1 MDAGIGVIVC
11 LGALLVADVLDG
23 GSPAAFL
30 IPSAILLIFGATFG
44 ATMASTSVKQFK
56 TLPKLMGLAM
66 KPRVSDMATIREM
79 LVKYAE
85 RARREGLLAL
95 ESDVEQVS
103 DPFIRHGLQM
113 VIDGLEPDTVEEILE
128 IEIESMQGRHA
139 KGIDMLAKMG
149 GYSPTFGV
157 LGTVMGL
164 VAVLGNLSD
173 PSGLGESIAV
183 AFIAT
188 LFGVG
193 AANILWLPL
202 SANLKGKDGEEAKE
216 RRLALAAILAIQAG
230 DNPRIV
236 AQKLSAYAGPEPAA
250 PAAATA
256 PTAAPAPAAGSQEAA

>member
-1 MDAGIGVIVC
+1 MDAGVGIGICVI
-11 LGALLVADVLDG
+11 AMMVADVLDG

-30 IPSAILLIFGATFG
+30 NPSAILLIFGATFG
-44 ATMASTSVKQFK
+44 ATMASTSVKQFM
-56 TLPKLMGLAM
+56 TFPKMLGLSM
-66 KPRVSDMATIREM
+66 KPRVSDIVSIREM
-79 LVKYAE
+79 LVKFAE

-95 ESDVEQVS
+95 EADVEGIK

-128 IEIESMQGRHA
+128 IEIESMQARHM
-139 KGIDMLAKMG
+139 KGIDMFAKMG

-164 VAVLGNLSD
+164 VSVLSNLAD
-173 PSGLGESIAV
+173 PSGLGESIAT

-193 AANILWLPL
+193 AANILWLPI
-202 SANLKGKDGEEAKE
+202 SANLKGKDAAEVKE

-236 AQKLSAYAGPEPAA
+236 AQKLRAHAGDEE

-256 PTAAPAPAAGSQEAA
+256 EPSAAASPMAEAA

>member
-1 MDAGIGVIVC
+1 MDAGIGIILC
-11 LGALLVADVLDG
+11 LVAMMIADVLDG

-30 IPSAILLIFGATFG
+30 NPSAILLIFGATFG
-44 ATMASTSVKQFK
+44 ATIASTSVKQFM
-56 TLPKLMGLAM
+56 TLPKLLGLSM
-66 KPRVSDMATIREM
+66 KPRVSDIGEIREM
-79 LVKYAE
+79 LVKFAE

-95 ESDVEQVS
+95 EADVEAVG

-113 VIDGLEPDTVEEILE
+113 VIDGLEPDTVEEILD
-128 IEIESMQGRHA
+128 IEVESMQARHA
-139 KGIDMLAKMG
+139 KGIDMFAKMG

-164 VAVLGNLSD
+164 VSVLSNLSD
-173 PSGLGESIAV
+173 PSGLGEAIAT

-193 AANILWLPL
+193 AANILWLPI
-202 SANLKGKDGEEAKE
+202 SANLKVKDLAEAKE

-236 AQKLSAYAGPEPAA
+236 AQKLRAHAGPGADEVESAEKA
-250 PAAATA
+250 SGGATVA
-256 PTAAPAPAAGSQEAA
+256 EAA

>member
-1 MDAGIGVIVC
+1 MDAGVGIAVCIV
-11 LGALLVADVLDG
+11 AMMIADVLDG
-23 GSPAAFL
+23 GSPTAF
-30 IPSAILLIFGATFG
+30 INPSAILLIFGATFG
-44 ATMASTSVKQFK
+44 ATIASTSVKQFM
-56 TLPKLMGLAM
+56 TMPKLFAMSM
-66 KPRVSDMATIREM
+66 KPRVSDVGSIREM
-79 LVKYAE
+79 LVKFAA

-95 ESDVEQVS
+95 EGDVEGVQ

-128 IEIESMQGRHA
+128 IELESMQSRHL
-139 KGIDMLAKMG
+139 KGIDMFAKMG

-164 VAVLGNLSD
+164 ISVLSNLSD
-173 PSGLGESIAV
+173 PSNLGESIAT

-193 AANILWLPL
+193 AANILWLPI
-202 SANLKGKDGEEAKE
+202 SANLKGKDGAEAQE

-236 AQKLSAYAGPEPAA
+236 AQKLSAHAGPGADEAES
-250 PAAATA
+250 TEKSL
-256 PTAAPAPAAGSQEAA
+256 AGSAVAEAA

>member
-1 MDAGIGVIVC
+1 MVC
-11 LGALLVADVLDG
+11 IIAMMVADVLDG
-23 GSPAAFL
+23 GSPVAFL
-30 IPSAILLIFGATFG
+30 NPSAILLIFGATFG
-44 ATMASTSVKQFK
+44 ATMASTSVKQFM
-56 TLPKLMGLAM
+56 TFPKLLGLSM
-66 KPRVSDMATIREM
+66 KPRVSDIGAIRVM
-79 LVKYAE
+79 LVKFAE

-95 ESDVEQVS
+95 EADVEAVE

-128 IEIESMQGRHA
+128 IEIESMQARHM
-139 KGIDMLAKMG
+139 KGIDMFAKMG

-164 VAVLGNLSD
+164 VSVLSNLSD
-173 PSGLGESIAV
+173 PSGLGESIAT

-193 AANILWLPL
+193 AANILWLPI
-202 SANLKGKDGEEAKE
+202 SVNLKGKDQAEVAE

-236 AQKLSAYAGPEPAA
+236 AQKLRAYAGSEGEEAEATEKTTSGA
-250 PAAATA
+250 PIA
-256 PTAAPAPAAGSQEAA
+256 EAA

>member
-1 MDAGIGVIVC
+1 MDAMVGLLIC
-11 LGALLVADVLDG
+11 LGAMMVADVLDG

-30 IPSAILLIFGATFG
+30 NPSAILLIFGATFG
-44 ATMASTSVKQFK
+44 ATIVSTSLKQFM
-56 TLPKLMGLAM
+56 TFPKLFGLCM
-66 KPRVSDMATIREM
+66 KPRVSDIDQIRVT
-79 LVKYAE
+79 LVKFAE

-95 ESDVEQVS
+95 EGEVEAVQ

-128 IEIESMQGRHA
+128 IEIESMQARHA
-139 KGIDMLAKMG
+139 KGIDMFAKMG

-164 VAVLGNLSD
+164 VSVLSNLAD
-173 PSGLGESIAV
+173 PSGLGESIAT

-193 AANILWLPL
+193 AANILWLPV
-202 SANLKGKDGEEAKE
+202 SANLKNQDQAEATE
-216 RRLALAAILAIQAG
+216 RRLALSAILAIQAG

-236 AQKLSAYAGPEPAA
+236 AQKLRAHAGPEKAEK
-250 PAAATA
+250 
-256 PTAAPAPAAGSQEAA
+256 TAAESEPEGTAVPEAA

>member
-1 MDAGIGVIVC
+1 MDAGLGIMVC
-11 LGALLVADVLDG
+11 LGAMMVADVLDG

-44 ATMASTSVKQFK
+44 ATMASTSVKQFM
-56 TLPKLMGLAM
+56 TFPKMLGLAM
-66 KPRVSDMATIREM
+66 KPRVSDLGTTRAM
-79 LVKYAE
+79 LVKFAE

-95 ESDVEQVS
+95 EADVEAVQ

-113 VIDGLEPDTVEEILE
+113 IIDGLEPDTVEEILE
-128 IEIESMQGRHA
+128 IEIESMQARHM
-139 KGIDMLAKMG
+139 KGIDMFAKMG

-164 VAVLGNLSD
+164 VSVLANLAD
-173 PSGLGESIAV
+173 PAGLGESIAT

-193 AANILWLPL
+193 AANILWLPI
-202 SANLKGKDGEEAKE
+202 SANLKSKDQAEAGE
-216 RRLALAAILAIQAG
+216 RRLALVAILAIQAG

-236 AQKLSAYAGPEPAA
+236 AQKLRAHAGPASDEAEA
-250 PAAATA
+250 PEKAG
-256 PTAAPAPAAGSQEAA
+256 AGSSIAEAA

>member
-1 MDAGIGVIVC
+1 MM
-11 LGALLVADVLDG
+11 VADVLDG
-23 GSPAAFL
+23 GSPAAF
-30 IPSAILLIFGATFG
+30 INPSAILLIFGATFG
-44 ATMASTSVKQFK
+44 ATIASTSVKQF
-56 TLPKLMGLAM
+56 LSFPKLLGMSM
-66 KPRVSDMATIREM
+66 KPRVSDMAAIREM
-79 LVKYAE
+79 LVKFAE

-95 ESDVEQVS
+95 ESDVEAVQ

-128 IEIESMQGRHA
+128 IEIESMQARHM
-139 KGIDMLAKMG
+139 KGVDMFAKMG

-164 VAVLGNLSD
+164 VSVLSNLAD
-173 PSGLGESIAV
+173 PSGLGESIAT

-193 AANILWLPL
+193 AANILWLPV
-202 SANLKGKDGEEAKE
+202 SANLKGKDQAEVAE

-236 AQKLSAYAGPEPAA
+236 SQKLQAYAGPAA
-250 PAAATA
+250 EVAEVVEKQ
-256 PTAAPAPAAGSQEAA
+256 AAGAAIAEAA

>member
-1 MDAGIGVIVC
+1 MDAGVGIIIC
-11 LGALLVADVLDG
+11 LVAMMVADVLDG

-44 ATMASTSVKQFK
+44 ATMASTSVKQFM
-56 TLPKLMGLAM
+56 TLPKLIGLAM
-66 KPRVSDMATIREM
+66 KPRVSYIDSVREM

-95 ESDVEQVS
+95 ENDVEAVGN
-103 DPFIRHGLQM
+103 PFIRHGLQM
-113 VIDGLEPDTVEEILE
+113 VIDGLEPDTVEEILD

-139 KGIDMLAKMG
+139 KGVDMLAKMG

-164 VAVLGNLSD
+164 VSVLGNLSD

-202 SANLKGKDGEEAKE
+202 SANLKGKDNEEAKE

-236 AQKLSAYAGPEPAA
+236 AQKLRAYAGPEPAA
-250 PAAATA
+250 KGEAPEAAVAASAAAE
-256 PTAAPAPAAGSQEAA
+256 EAA

>member
-1 MDAGIGVIVC
+1 MDAGVGIGLA

-44 ATMASTSVKQFK
+44 ATMASTSVKQFSK
-56 TLPKLMGLAM
+56 FPKLLGISM
-66 KPRVSDMATIREM
+66 KPRVSDIESIREM

-95 ESDVEQVS
+95 ESDVEQVE

-128 IEIESMQGRHA
+128 IEIESMQARHL
-139 KGIDMLAKMG
+139 KGIDMFAKMG
-149 GYSPTFGV
+149 GFSPTFGV

-164 VAVLGNLSD
+164 VAVLSNLSD
-173 PSGLGESIAV
+173 PSSLGEHIAV

-193 AANILWLPL
+193 AANILWLPI
-202 SANLKGKDGEEAKE
+202 SNNLKGKDAEEAKE

-236 AQKLSAYAGPEPAA
+236 AQKLRAHAGPESEPEAS
-250 PAAATA
+250 
-256 PTAAPAPAAGSQEAA
+256 PTGKTETGGSVAEAA

>member
-1 MDAGIGVIVC
+1 MDAGIGIMICVV
-11 LGALLVADVLDG
+11 AMMVADVLDG

-30 IPSAILLIFGATFG
+30 NPSAILLIFGATFG
-44 ATMASTSVKQFK
+44 ATMASTSVKQFM
-56 TLPKLMGLAM
+56 TFPKLLGLSM
-66 KPRVSDMATIREM
+66 KPRVSDIDTIREM
-79 LVKYAE
+79 LVKFAE

-95 ESDVEQVS
+95 EGDVEAVE

-128 IEIESMQGRHA
+128 IEIESMQARHG
-139 KGIDMLAKMG
+139 KGIDMFAKMG

-164 VAVLGNLSD
+164 VSVLSNLAD
-173 PSGLGESIAV
+173 PSGLGESIAT

-193 AANILWLPL
+193 AANILWLPI
-202 SANLKGKDGEEAKE
+202 SANLKGKDQAEAQE

-236 AQKLSAYAGPEPAA
+236 AQKLRAHAGPEPD
-250 PAAATA
+250 AAA
-256 PTAAPAPAAGSQEAA
+256 AAETNPVGSTMAEAA

>member
-1 MDAGIGVIVC
+1 MDGGLGILICV
-11 LGALLVADVLDG
+11 GAMMIADVLDG
-23 GSPAAFL
+23 GSPAAF
-30 IPSAILLIFGATFG
+30 INPSAILLIFGATFG
-44 ATMASTSVKQFK
+44 ATIASTSMKQFM
-56 TLPKLMGLAM
+56 TFPKLVGMSM
-66 KPRVSDMATIREM
+66 KPRVSDISSIREM
-79 LVKYAE
+79 LVKFAE

-95 ESDVEQVS
+95 ESDVEGIS

-139 KGIDMLAKMG
+139 KGIDMFAKMG

-164 VAVLGNLSD
+164 VSVLSNLAD
-173 PSGLGESIAV
+173 PSGLGESIAT

-193 AANILWLPL
+193 AANILWLPV
-202 SANLKGKDGEEAKE
+202 SANLKSKDSAEAKE
-216 RRLALAAILAIQAG
+216 RHLALAAILAIQAG

-236 AQKLSAYAGPEPAA
+236 AQKLAAHAGPEKA
-250 PAAATA
+250 PAAEKAEA
-256 PTAAPAPAAGSQEAA
+256 AAAVAAPEAA

>member
-1 MDAGIGVIVC
+1 MDAGIGIIIC
-11 LGALLVADVLDG
+11 LGAMMVADVLDG
-23 GSPAAFL
+23 GSPVAFL
-30 IPSAILLIFGATFG
+30 NPSAILLIFGATFG
-44 ATMASTSVKQFK
+44 ATIASTSLTQFK
-56 TLPKLMGLAM
+56 TFPKLLGLSM
-66 KPRVSDMATIREM
+66 KPRVSDIDSIREM

-95 ESDVEQVS
+95 ESDVEAVQ

-128 IEIESMQGRHA
+128 IEIESMQARHA
-139 KGIDMLAKMG
+139 KGIDMFAKMG

-164 VAVLGNLSD
+164 VTVLANMAAD
-173 PSGLGESIAV
+173 PSGIAESIAT

-193 AANILWLPL
+193 AANILWLPI
-202 SANLKGKDGEEAKE
+202 SANLKTKDTAEAKE

-236 AQKLSAYAGPEPAA
+236 AQKLRAHAGPEPEAAESADGATAAA
-250 PAAATA
+250 PVA
-256 PTAAPAPAAGSQEAA
+256 EAA

>member
-1 MDAGIGVIVC
+1 MDGGLGIMIC
-11 LGALLVADVLDG
+11 LGAMMVADVLDG

-30 IPSAILLIFGATFG
+30 NPSAILLIFGATFG
-44 ATMASTSVKQFK
+44 ATIASTSLKQFM
-56 TLPKLMGLAM
+56 TFPKLVGMSL
-66 KPRVSDMATIREM
+66 KPRVSDITTIREM
-79 LVKYAE
+79 LIKFAE

-95 ESDVEQVS
+95 ESEVEAVQ

-128 IEIESMQGRHA
+128 IEIESMQARHA
-139 KGIDMLAKMG
+139 KGIDMFAKMG

-164 VAVLGNLSD
+164 VSVLANLAD
-173 PSGLGESIAV
+173 PSGLGESIAT

-193 AANILWLPL
+193 AANILWLPV
-202 SANLKGKDGEEAKE
+202 SANLKVKDAEEAKE
-216 RRLALAAILAIQAG
+216 RQLALAAILAIQAG

-236 AQKLSAYAGPEPAA
+236 AQKLAAHAGPDKAE
-250 PAAATA
+250 AAA
-256 PTAAPAPAAGSQEAA
+256 AAEKDAVAATMAEAA

>member
-1 MDAGIGVIVC
+1 MDSGIGIMVC
-11 LGALLVADVLDG
+11 LIAMMIADVLDG
-23 GSPAAFL
+23 GSPAAF
-30 IPSAILLIFGATFG
+30 INPSAILLIFGATFG
-44 ATMASTSVKQFK
+44 ATMASTSVKQFM
-56 TLPKLMGLAM
+56 TFPKLLGLSM
-66 KPRVSDMATIREM
+66 KPRVSDIASIREM
-79 LVKYAE
+79 LVKFAE

-95 ESDVEQVS
+95 EADVEAVQ

-128 IEIESMQGRHA
+128 IEIEAMQARHM
-139 KGIDMLAKMG
+139 KGIDMFAKMG

-164 VAVLGNLSD
+164 VSVLSNLSD
-173 PSGLGESIAV
+173 PSGLGESIAT

-193 AANILWLPL
+193 AANILWLPI
-202 SANLKGKDGEEAKE
+202 SANLKGKDQAEAKE

-236 AQKLSAYAGPEPAA
+236 AQKLRAHAGPEAEEPEPVEKA
-250 PAAATA
+250 
-256 PTAAPAPAAGSQEAA
+256 AAGSAIPEAA